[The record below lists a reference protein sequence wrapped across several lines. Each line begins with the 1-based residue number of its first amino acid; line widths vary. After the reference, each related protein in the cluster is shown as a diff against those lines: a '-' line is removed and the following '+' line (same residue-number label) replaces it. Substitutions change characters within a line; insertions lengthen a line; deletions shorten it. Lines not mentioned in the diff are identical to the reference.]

1 MKTGKMMTSKTMTNK
16 AKTRAAAMVLV
27 LLHGI
32 IVFGGFIAPGEPAS
46 QNRDFPFVPPTRLH
60 FVDAQGHF
68 HLRPFVYQS
77 VSRPE
82 GLYEYEESRDQ
93 EYPIHLFVEGPKYK
107 IAGLFLSSIHLFG
120 VEAPAQI
127 FLAGSDNYG
136 RDQFSRILYGGRISL
151 GAGLLA
157 TGISLSLGLLL
168 GTISGFYGRWVDESV
183 MRIAELFLVLPW
195 LYLLLA
201 VRAFLPLHI
210 SPVQTFFLLI
220 AVIGSVGW
228 ARPARLVRGVV
239 LSARTRKY
247 VLASRGFGASDSYVL
262 RRHVLPHTYGVLL
275 TQAALLVPQYV
286 IAEVTLSFLG
296 LGLSEPLPSWGNLL
310 ANLQQYNVLVSYW
323 WMFAPAMALVVFSL
337 GYLALADA
345 FHKRLQSVTV

>member
-1 MKTGKMMTSKTMTNK
+1 MF
-16 AKTRAAAMVLV
+16 LV
-27 LLHGI
+27 LLHTVI
-32 IVFGGFIAPGEPAS
+32 LFAGFIAPYDPVTH
-46 QNRDFPFVPPTRLH
+46 NRDLPYVPPTRPC
-60 FVDAQGHF
+60 FIDARGHL
-68 HLRPFVYQS
+68 HLRPFIYQWA
-77 VSRPE
+77 SRPE
-82 GLYEYEESRDQ
+82 SLYEYEQSRDR
-93 EYPIHLFVEGPKYK
+93 EYPIYFLVKGPEYK
-107 IAGLFLSSIHLFG
+107 VAGLFSARTHLFG

-136 RDQFSRILYGGRISL
+136 RDQFSRILFGGRISL
-151 GAGLLA
+151 AAGVLA
-157 TGISLSLGLLL
+157 TLISLSLGLLL
-168 GTISGFYGRWVDESV
+168 GTISGFYGRWIDELL

-210 SPVQTFFLLI
+210 SAIQTFFLLV

-239 LSARTRKY
+239 LSAKTRKY
-247 VLASRGFGASDSYVL
+247 VAASRGFGASDGYIL

-275 TQAALLVPQYV
+275 TQGALLVPQYV

-310 ANLQQYNVLVSYW
+310 ANLQQYNVLVSSW
-323 WMFAPAMALVVFSL
+323 WMFAPALALVVFSL
-337 GYLALADA
+337 GYLAIADA
-345 FHKRLQSVTV
+345 FLKRLQSTTV